1 VSRPVRAVLV
11 DLDDTL
17 YPQSAVL
24 DAAWRAV
31 ADRGTRHGLD
41 RTLLL
46 AALRDD
52 AARGSA
58 RGGILDRALEH
69 VGGSARHV
77 PDLLAAFR
85 AAVPDRLT
93 PYPGVRRAL
102 AALRCRVPIALVTD
116 GDVDG
121 QRRKVNALGLSAA
134 FDVLVFS
141 DRFGRAHRKPD
152 PRPFREALRG
162 LGVAA
167 ADAVMIGDRPD
178 KDVAGAAGAGL
189 RGIRVGTG
197 EYAGRPDHP
206 ATWLRADTFAAAA
219 DLLLPH
225 LARHPA
231 AVLR

>member
-1 VSRPVRAVLV
+1 VSGPVRAVLV

-69 VGGSARHV
+69 VGGSVRH
-77 PDLLAAFR
+77 
-85 AAVPDRLT
+85 VPDRLT
-93 PYPGVRRAL
+93 PYPGVRRTL
-102 AALRCRVPIALVTD
+102 AALRRRVPIALVTD

-121 QRRKVNALGLSAA
+121 QRRKVIALGLSAA

-197 EYAGRPDHP
+197 EYAARPDHP
-206 ATWLRADTFAAAA
+206 ATWLRADTFAAAV